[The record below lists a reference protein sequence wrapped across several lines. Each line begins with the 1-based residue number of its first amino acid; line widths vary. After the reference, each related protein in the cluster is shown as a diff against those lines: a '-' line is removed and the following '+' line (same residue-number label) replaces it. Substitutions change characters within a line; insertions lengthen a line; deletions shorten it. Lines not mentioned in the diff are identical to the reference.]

1 MLRRT
6 LLATALIAS
15 PAFGQEDD
23 RDYLTA
29 FLEDSLSEAGRVV
42 TVIGFEGA
50 LSSRAT
56 IQSLTIADDTG
67 IWLTVNDVVLDWSR
81 SSLLSGA
88 LVVQELSAG
97 EILIERAPNTGE
109 GGIPSPEA
117 SGFSLPELPV
127 SVEIGKIAAERIVL
141 GPTVL
146 GQAVE
151 GTLQA
156 SMTLADGEGQAN
168 VDLIR
173 QDAGG
178 SGEII
183 LDASYSNATSELV
196 VDLRAVEAAD
206 GLVVTALGIPGA
218 PAAEAVLVGRGP
230 IDDFAAD
237 LQLATDGEERLA
249 GTVTVSAV
257 EDGAYRLRADVAG
270 NLAPMLLPQ
279 HVDFFGTDVTLALD
293 ATRSATGAVSVDDFL
308 LQARTVR
315 LSGKAQ
321 IAADGLPEALSLS
334 GTVVDPAGEPVLLP
348 FGDVPTMVTQADF
361 QLSTTRS
368 DSTSWKATADLLG
381 LDRPD
386 LKIDRVG
393 LEGSGRIG
401 RTGAGNS
408 FGGTL
413 NLIASGL
420 QPTDPALAAAL
431 GPTLKGGLKLSHLEG
446 SGVVS
451 FSDIAVT
458 GEEYSAKG
466 GVKIEGLDDDF
477 RTSGRLE
484 VTAADIERFSLLVG
498 HPLGG
503 RATIALEGSFAG
515 LSGEIDANLAVAGE
529 DLSIGVAQL
538 DGVLAG
544 SSRLTASILRDE
556 TGTTLRSMNLV
567 AGPLTASAG
576 GKLASDGSDLR
587 GQIDFSDLR
596 VMGPGYGGSV
606 NLAASF
612 TGTPEDGAITLD
624 GTGQSLRIGS
634 TEADRLLAGQ
644 STLSAAMRIKD
655 GAVLVDSAQ
664 IANPQLSADLSAEIS
679 GATRKL
685 DLSARLANLGL
696 IIPDLQGPLTLD
708 GTATQAAAGGFAV
721 DLDLRGP
728 GQIDARVNG
737 DIAGNF
743 GSADLAIS
751 GSGRAGLANLFISPR
766 AVDGTVR
773 YDLALRGPL
782 RLASLS
788 GRMTLADGRITDPG
802 IGIALEGVE
811 AMADISGGRARL
823 AATSRLS
830 TGGQLRLDGPVSLTP
845 PFEADL
851 AVTLQDLRL
860 YNPELFDTRIGGAIT
875 ISGPLAGGALIA
887 GALTLAETELQVP
900 ASGFSTAEALLN
912 IRHRNEPSEV
922 RATRDRAGL
931 LGDSGR
937 GGRGAG
943 GPVYRLDLSIS
954 APNRIFVRG
963 RGIDAEL
970 GGEIRLTGTTAAVVP
985 SGAFDLVRGRLD
997 ILGKRLVLTRATLAL
1012 EGSFVPQIMV
1022 SASSENDGIISY
1034 VTVEGPADTPV
1045 VTFSS
1050 SPDLPQEEV
1059 LSQLLFGRGLE
1070 TISPLQALQLAN
1082 AVATLAGRGGL
1093 GIVNKLRSGFGLDDL
1108 DLTTGADGS
1117 TALRAGKYISE
1128 NVYTELEV
1136 GQGGKTRL
1144 NLNLDLR
1151 EGITLKGRVGDD
1163 GETGVGIFVERDY

>member
-15 PAFGQEDD
+15 PALGQEDD
-23 RDYLTA
+23 RGYLTA
-29 FLEDSLSEAGRVV
+29 FLEDSLSDAGRVV
-42 TVIGFEGA
+42 TVTGFEGA

-56 IQSLTIADDTG
+56 IQSLTIADATG
-67 IWLTVNDVVLDWSR
+67 IWLTINDVTLDWSR

-88 LVVQELSAG
+88 LVVEELSAG
-97 EILIERAPNTGE
+97 EIIVERAPNTGE
-109 GGIPSPEA
+109 DGMPSPEA

-127 SVEIGKIAAERIVL
+127 SVEIGTIAAERIVL

-151 GTLQA
+151 GSLQA

-168 VDLIR
+168 IDLIR

-196 VDLRAVEAAD
+196 VDLRAVEAAG
-206 GLVVTALGIPGA
+206 GLVVTALAIPGA
-218 PAAEAVLVGRGP
+218 PAAEAALVGQGP
-230 IDDFAAD
+230 LDDFAAD
-237 LQLATDGEERLA
+237 LRLATDGEERLA
-249 GTVTVSAV
+249 GTISVAAV
-257 EDGAYRLRADVAG
+257 QDGAYRLQADVAG

-279 HVDFFGTDVTLALD
+279 HVDFFGTDVALVLD
-293 ATRSATGAVSVDDFL
+293 ATRSATGAVAVDDFL
-308 LQARTVR
+308 VQARTIR

-321 IAADGLPEALSLS
+321 IAADGLPEALSLT
-334 GTVVDPAGEPVLLP
+334 GTLVDPEGEPVLLP
-348 FGDVPTMVTQADF
+348 FGEVPTEVTQADF
-361 QLSTTRS
+361 QLTTTRS
-368 DSTSWKATADLLG
+368 DSTSWKATATVLG
-381 LDRPD
+381 LDRPEM
-386 LKIDRVG
+386 KIDTLG

-408 FGGTL
+408 LGGTL
-413 NLIASGL
+413 KLIADGL
-420 QPTDPALAAAL
+420 KPTDPALAAAL
-431 GPTLKGGLKLSHLEG
+431 GPNLTGGLKLSHLEG
-446 SGVVS
+446 SGAVS
-451 FSDIAVT
+451 ISDIAVT
-458 GEEYSAKG
+458 GAGYSANG
-466 GVKIEGLDDDF
+466 GVRIEGLEDAF
-477 RTSGRLE
+477 RTTGRLE
-484 VTAADIERFSLLVG
+484 VTAEDLERFSLLVG
-498 HPLGG
+498 RPLGG
-503 RATIALEGSFAG
+503 AATIRLDGSFGG
-515 LSGEIDANLAVAGE
+515 LSGEIDADLAVAGQ
-529 DLSIGVAQL
+529 DLQVGIAQL

-544 SSRLTASILRDE
+544 SSRLAASILRDE
-556 TGTTLRSMNLV
+556 TGTTLRSMTLT
-567 AGPLTASAG
+567 AGPLTASAE
-576 GKLASDGSDLR
+576 GKLASDGSELK
-587 GQIDFSDLR
+587 GQIDLSDLR
-596 VMGPGYGGSV
+596 PMGPGYGGSV
-606 NLAASF
+606 SLAATF
-612 TGTPEDGAITLD
+612 TGTPEDGAITLE

-634 TEADRLLAGQ
+634 AEAGRLLAGQ
-644 STLSAAMRIKD
+644 STLSAALRIKD
-655 GAVLVDSAQ
+655 GAILVDRGQ
-664 IANPQLSADLSAEIS
+664 IANPQLSADLTAEIS
-679 GATRKL
+679 GSTRRL
-685 DLSARLANLGL
+685 DLTGRLANLGL

-708 GTATQAAAGGFAV
+708 GTATQGSAGGYAV

-737 DIAGNF
+737 NIAGDF
-743 GSADLAIS
+743 GSADLTIS

-802 IGIALEGVE
+802 LGLALEGVE
-811 AMADISGGRARL
+811 AMADISGGRARI

-830 TGGQLRLDGPVSLTP
+830 TGGQLRVDGPISLTA
-845 PFEADL
+845 PFDAQL
-851 AVTLQDLRL
+851 GLTLQDLRL

-875 ISGPLAGGALIA
+875 ITGPLAGGAVIA
-887 GALTLAETELQVP
+887 GNLTLAETELQVP

-931 LGDSGR
+931 LGDGGR

-997 ILGKRLVLTRATLAL
+997 ILGKRLILTRATLEL
-1012 EGSFVPQIMV
+1012 EGSFVPQILV

-1034 VTVEGPADTPV
+1034 VTVEGPADSPV

-1093 GIVNKLRSGFGLDDL
+1093 GIVNRLRSGFGLDDL
-1108 DLTTGADGS
+1108 DLTTGEDGS
-1117 TALRAGKYISE
+1117 TALRAGKYLTE

-1151 EGITLKGRVGDD
+1151 EGVTLKGRVGDD
-1163 GETGVGIFVERDY
+1163 GETGIGIFVERDY